1 MARRVAAKR
10 SIRRS
15 INIAFAPLEAHY
27 ERLMTPPPRD
37 GSRDR
42 RIEDPSNLYLIHPA
56 SHALLPYALRHGVSA
71 NAVSLVGLAC
81 GTVAA
86 IAYANWHNPAM
97 ALVGLVFSIAWLVAD
112 GLDGMIARA
121 TKTASALGRTLDG
134 LCDHGVFALLY
145 IALAWTVGT
154 TEGWVLSIAAAG
166 AHAVQSSLYEGERAR
181 FHRRVRGQP
190 LGAVPTPT
198 GMVLVRLYDS
208 VAGSVDRISMPFE
221 RRFGAAEDRGTFA
234 AAYAAAAVP
243 VMRLQYLLTANI
255 RVWAICIACLVGNP
269 KLFWWFEIVPLTAIC
284 AVGLYA
290 HRRVERR
297 FVHGAMPQ
305 SILLSSEQGHS

>member
-1 MARRVAAKR
+1 
-10 SIRRS
+10 
-15 INIAFAPLEAHY
+15 
-27 ERLMTPPPRD
+27 MTPPPRD

-71 NAVSLVGLAC
+71 NAVSVIGLAC
-81 GTVAA
+81 GTLAA
-86 IAYANWHNPAM
+86 IAYANWHHSAM
-97 ALVGLVFSIAWLVAD
+97 ALVGLVFSVAWLIAD

-121 TKTASALGRTLDG
+121 TKTASALGRMLDG

-145 IALAWTVGT
+145 ISLAWTVGT
-154 TEGWVLSIAAAG
+154 FEGWVLALTAAA

-181 FHRRVRGQP
+181 FHRRARGLP
-190 LGAVPTPT
+190 LAAVPTPT

-208 VAGSVDRISMPFE
+208 VAGSVDRMAMPFE
-221 RRFGAAEDRGTFA
+221 RRFGAAEDRTGFA

-243 VMRLQYLLTANI
+243 VMRLQSLLTANV
-255 RVWAICIACLVGNP
+255 RVWAICVACLAGDP
-269 KLFWWFEIVPLTAIC
+269 RIFWWFEIVPLTLVA
-284 AVGLYA
+284 ALGLYR
-290 HRRVERR
+290 HRRIERR
-297 FVHGAMPQ
+297 FVHGLAPQ